1 MRPIAIA
8 ILCWVVASNLY
19 GQSKNLLFNKNF
31 EWGVDSSSKALII
44 YYQPERWASTRID
57 HVRDRILNH
66 INSVEA
72 FVQISNYQPVIH
84 YFIVDSREEMKKLIG
99 WESSGR
105 AFYKT
110 NTVCAIA
117 SDKLQSTFSNH
128 EIFHVVAMNSWGV
141 PERWI
146 NEGMAVYADG
156 GWNGYDLY
164 QLTKYLKENGR
175 MINLEKLIRK
185 FKRQDSTLS
194 YPLIASFV
202 KFVGEKYGREVI
214 LKIWKNGFSGLTKAT
229 GKSISELEKE
239 WLSRIQLENYKEIK
253 Y

>member
-1 MRPIAIA
+1 
-8 ILCWVVASNLY
+8 
-19 GQSKNLLFNKNF
+19 
-31 EWGVDSSSKALII
+31 
-44 YYQPERWASTRID
+44 
-57 HVRDRILNH
+57 
-66 INSVEA
+66 
-72 FVQISNYQPVIH
+72 
-84 YFIVDSREEMKKLIG
+84 
-99 WESSGR
+99 
-105 AFYKT
+105 
-110 NTVCAIA
+110 
-117 SDKLQSTFSNH
+117 
-128 EIFHVVAMNSWGV
+128 
-141 PERWI
+141 
-146 NEGMAVYADG
+146 
-156 GWNGYDLY
+156 
-164 QLTKYLKENGR
+164 